1 MKTAAM
7 CALRVDQ
14 TLLEEAQTVL
24 AENETLSA
32 FVESTLRAVIARRRS
47 QGEFVARGVWSAEE
61 ARRTGEYVDAAEVQ
75 IELGTMLKAARAA
88 KITG

>member
-1 MKTAAM
+1 MS
-7 CALRVDQ
+7 LRVDQ

-32 FVESTLRAVIARRRS
+32 FVESTLRAAIARRRS
-47 QGEFVARGVWSAEE
+47 QRECVARGVLSAEE
-61 ARRTGEYVDAAEVQ
+61 ARRTGEYVDAAEVR

>member
-7 CALRVDQ
+7 FALRVDQ

-24 AENETLSA
+24 AENETLSV
-32 FVESTLRAVIARRRS
+32 FVESTLRAAIARRHAQR
-47 QGEFVARGVWSAEE
+47 ECVARGVLSAAE
-61 ARRTGEYVDAAEVQ
+61 ARRTGEYIDAAEVQ